1 MANLN
6 YNQVNNIIQ
15 NNRDV
20 FDFEIEGIEVD
31 KVAKA
36 EDALEIKMPPSY
48 REFLLHYG
56 NGGVGF
62 LEIYGLTKNSSDD
75 FSVGKIPNGIWL
87 TLNERKQS
95 GLPHRFIIIGSTGD
109 GYWYALD
116 SSQPDK
122 DGEYPVGICGFGE
135 NNEGF
140 EKTNDNFA
148 EYLFEQVTLALEDQ
162 D

>member
-1 MANLN
+1 MNIQSLSKLIED
-6 YNQVNNIIQ
+6 NQEYA
-15 NNRDV
+15 
-20 FDFEIEGIEVD
+20 DFEGTKDPEL
-31 KVAKA
+31 VASA
-36 EDALEIKMPPSY
+36 EMKLDTKFPPSY
-48 REFLLHYG
+48 RNFLVSYG
-56 NGGVGF
+56 CGDIAGV
-62 LEIYGLTKNSSDD
+62 EIYGVIDNNFINSS
-75 FSVGKIPNGIWL
+75 IPDGIWA
-87 TLNERKQS
+87 TLNAREKYK
-95 GLPHRFIIIGSTGD
+95 LPHRFIIIGSTGD

-148 EYLFEQVTLALEDQ
+148 EYLFEQITLALEDQ